1 MNSVRMK
8 KTACLMF
15 LFLWMALPLVAQ
27 SDEEE
32 VPRSINESTMVGIGG
47 YNLRDTY
54 LSPSTD
60 INYTGWVARILN
72 ERMKV
77 VRLADY
83 KISRQQL
90 INVEFGSTRNGAE
103 TANEYAGFVD
113 YSLGYHYRFTNLL
126 PGLKVLTGASARL
139 SGGFIYNTRNSNNP
153 VSGKGDFDLN
163 LSAMAIYNFNI
174 KEFPLTFRYQAE
186 IPFAGV
192 LFSVHKGEPYYFLTQ
207 GGSDG
212 IVRFSSFHNK
222 FAMKNYFT
230 LDIPVSN
237 FTLRVGYLN
246 SMYRTDVNSIKT
258 HVLSNSFMIGFV
270 KEFVS
275 FGGKRLKNNAHRYS
289 SAYY

>member
-1 MNSVRMK
+1 MSAFNFQLSIFSFL
-8 KTACLMF
+8 CL
-15 LFLWMALPLVAQ
+15 ALPLMAQ
-27 SDEEE
+27 SEEDE
-32 VPRSINESTMVGIGG
+32 VPRSINESTMVGVGS

-83 KISRQQL
+83 KVSRQQL

-103 TANEYAGFVD
+103 TASEYAGFVD
-113 YSLGYHYRFTNLL
+113 YSLEYHYRFPQIL
-126 PGLKVLTGASARL
+126 PELKILTGASARL

-153 VSGKGDFDLN
+153 VSGKADFDLN
-163 LSAMAIYNFNI
+163 LSAMAIYNFKLKN
-174 KEFPLTFRYQAE
+174 FPLTIRYQAE

-207 GGSDG
+207 GSADG

-230 LDIPVSN
+230 LDVPVFD
-237 FTLRVGYLN
+237 FTVRVGYLN
-246 SMYRTDVNSIKT
+246 SMYRTDVNNIKT
-258 HVLSNSFMIGFV
+258 HVLSNSFMIGLV

-275 FGGKRLKNNAHRYS
+275 FGGKRLKKDAHRYR

>member
-1 MNSVRMK
+1 MN
-8 KTACLMF
+8 KTTSLMF
-15 LFLWMALPLVAQ
+15 LFLCLALPLMAQ
-27 SDEEE
+27 SVEDEA
-32 VPRSINESTMVGIGG
+32 PRSTNESTMVGIGG

-113 YSLGYHYRFTNLL
+113 YSLGYHYRFPQLL

-153 VSGKGDFDLN
+153 VSGKADFDLN
-163 LSAMAIYNFNI
+163 LSAMAIYNFKI
-174 KEFPLTFRYQAE
+174 QDFPLTLRYQAE

-207 GGSDG
+207 GSADG

-222 FAMKNYFT
+222 FAMRNYFT

-237 FTLRVGYLN
+237 FTVRVGYLN

-258 HVLSNSFMIGFV
+258 HILSNSFMVGLV

-275 FGGKRLKNNAHRYS
+275 FGGKRLKKDAHRYR
-289 SAYY
+289 SAYYGN

>member
-1 MNSVRMK
+1 MK
-8 KTACLMF
+8 KAIWLLMPFLCLTTP
-15 LFLWMALPLVAQ
+15 LWAQ
-27 SDEEE
+27 TDKEET
-32 VPRSINESTMVGIGG
+32 PRSTHESTMIGIGG

-90 INVEFGSTRNGAE
+90 INIEFGSTRNGAE

-113 YSLGYHYRFTNLL
+113 YSLGYHYRFDQLL

-139 SGGFIYNTRNSNNP
+139 TGGFIYNTRNSNNP
-153 VSGKGDFDLN
+153 ASGKGDFDLN
-163 LSAMAIYNFNI
+163 LSAMAIYGFKI
-174 KEFPLTFRYQAE
+174 KNLPLTLRYQAE

-207 GGSDG
+207 GESSR
-212 IVRFSSFHNK
+212 IINFSSFHNK
-222 FAMKNYFT
+222 FVMKNYFT
-230 LDIPVSN
+230 LDIPVAN
-237 FTLRVGYLN
+237 FTIRTGFLN
-246 SMYRTDVNSIKT
+246 SMYRTNVNGIKT

-275 FGGKRLKNNAHRYS
+275 FGGKKWRNTHQFS

>member
-1 MNSVRMK
+1 MK

-15 LFLWMALPLVAQ
+15 LFLWMALPIVAQ

-32 VPRSINESTMVGIGG
+32 APRSINESTMVGIGG

-126 PGLKVLTGASARL
+126 PGLKVLTGASARI

-237 FTLRVGYLN
+237 FTVRVGYLN

>member
-163 LSAMAIYNFNI
+163 LSAMAIYNFKI

-237 FTLRVGYLN
+237 FTLRIGYLN

-275 FGGKRLKNNAHRYS
+275 FGGKRLKSNAHRYS

>member
-15 LFLWMALPLVAQ
+15 LLLWMALPLVAQ

-163 LSAMAIYNFNI
+163 LSAMAIYNFKI

-275 FGGKRLKNNAHRYS
+275 FGGKRLKSNAHRYS

>member
-1 MNSVRMK
+1 MK

-139 SGGFIYNTRNSNNP
+139 AGGFIYNTRNSNNP

-163 LSAMAIYNFNI
+163 LSAMAIYNFKI

-275 FGGKRLKNNAHRYS
+275 FGGKRLKSNAHRYS

>member
-1 MNSVRMK
+1 
-8 KTACLMF
+8 MF
-15 LFLWMALPLVAQ
+15 LFLWMALPIVAQ

-32 VPRSINESTMVGIGG
+32 APRSINESTMVGIGG

-126 PGLKVLTGASARL
+126 PGLKVLTGASARI

-237 FTLRVGYLN
+237 FTVRVGYLN

>member
-1 MNSVRMK
+1 MSAFNFQLSIFSFL
-8 KTACLMF
+8 CL
-15 LFLWMALPLVAQ
+15 ALPLMAQ
-27 SDEEE
+27 SEEDE
-32 VPRSINESTMVGIGG
+32 VPRSINESTMVGVGS

-72 ERMKV
+72 ERIKV

-83 KISRQQL
+83 RVSRQQL

-113 YSLGYHYRFTNLL
+113 YGLGYHYHFSQVL
-126 PGLKVLTGASARL
+126 PGLKILTGASARL

-153 VSGKGDFDLN
+153 VSGKADFDLN
-163 LSAMAIYNFNI
+163 LSAMAIYNFKLKN
-174 KEFPLTFRYQAE
+174 FPLTIRYQAE

-207 GGSDG
+207 GSADG

-230 LDIPVSN
+230 LDVPVSD
-237 FTLRVGYLN
+237 FTVRVGYLN
-246 SMYRTDVNSIKT
+246 SMYRTDVNNIKT
-258 HVLSNSFMIGFV
+258 HVLSNSFMIGLV

-275 FGGKRLKNNAHRYS
+275 FGGKRLKKDAHRYR

>member
-1 MNSVRMK
+1 MNNARMK

-15 LFLWMALPLVAQ
+15 LFLWMALPVVAQ

-32 VPRSINESTMVGIGG
+32 APRSINESAMVGIGG

-126 PGLKVLTGASARL
+126 PGLKVLTGASARI

-174 KEFPLTFRYQAE
+174 KEFPLTLRYQAE

-237 FTLRVGYLN
+237 FTVRVGYLN

>member
-1 MNSVRMK
+1 
-8 KTACLMF
+8 MF
-15 LFLWMALPLVAQ
+15 LFLCLALPLMAQ
-27 SDEEE
+27 SDEDE
-32 VPRSINESTMVGIGG
+32 VLRSTNESTMVGIGG

-77 VRLADY
+77 VRLSDY

-113 YSLGYHYRFTNLL
+113 YSLGYHYRFPQLL

-153 VSGKGDFDLN
+153 VSGKADFDLN
-163 LSAMAIYNFNI
+163 LSAMAIYNFKI
-174 KEFPLTFRYQAE
+174 QDFPLTLRYQAE

-207 GGSDG
+207 GSADG

-222 FAMKNYFT
+222 FAMRNYFT

-237 FTLRVGYLN
+237 FTVRVGYLN

-258 HVLSNSFMIGFV
+258 HILSNSFMVGLV

-275 FGGKRLKNNAHRYS
+275 FGGKRLKKDAHRYR
-289 SAYY
+289 SAYYGN

>member
-1 MNSVRMK
+1 
-8 KTACLMF
+8 MF
-15 LFLWMALPLVAQ
+15 LFLWMALPVVAQ

-32 VPRSINESTMVGIGG
+32 APRSINESTMVGIGG

-126 PGLKVLTGASARL
+126 PGLKVLTGASARI

-174 KEFPLTFRYQAE
+174 KEFPLTLRYQAE

-237 FTLRVGYLN
+237 FTVRVGYLN

>member
-163 LSAMAIYNFNI
+163 LSAMAIYNFKI

-192 LFSVHKGEPYYFLTQ
+192 LFSVHKGEPYYFMTQ

-237 FTLRVGYLN
+237 FTLRIGYLN

-275 FGGKRLKNNAHRYS
+275 FGGKRLKSNAHQYS

>member
-1 MNSVRMK
+1 
-8 KTACLMF
+8 MF
-15 LFLWMALPLVAQ
+15 LFLCLALPLMAQ
-27 SDEEE
+27 SDEDE
-32 VPRSINESTMVGIGG
+32 VPRSTNESTMVGIGG

-113 YSLGYHYRFTNLL
+113 YCLGYHYRFPQLL

-153 VSGKGDFDLN
+153 VSGKADFDLN
-163 LSAMAIYNFNI
+163 LSAMAIYNFKI
-174 KEFPLTFRYQAE
+174 QDFPLTLRYQAE

-207 GGSDG
+207 GSADG

-222 FAMKNYFT
+222 FAMRNYFT

-237 FTLRVGYLN
+237 FMVRVGYLN

-258 HVLSNSFMIGFV
+258 HILSNSFMVGLV

-275 FGGKRLKNNAHRYS
+275 FGGKRLKKDAHRYR
-289 SAYY
+289 SAYYGN

>member
-1 MNSVRMK
+1 MNNSMK
-8 KTACLMF
+8 KILCLIS
-15 LFLWMALPLVAQ
+15 LFMGLAVPLMAQ
-27 SDEEE
+27 SDSDEI
-32 VPRSINESTMVGIGG
+32 PRSTNESTMIGIGR

-72 ERMKV
+72 ERMKTV
-77 VRLADY
+77 SLFDY
-83 KISRQQL
+83 KVSRQQL
-90 INVEFGSTRNGAE
+90 INVEFGSTHNGAE

-113 YSLGYHYRFTNLL
+113 YSLGYHYRLDNALL
-126 PGLKVLTGASARL
+126 PGLKVLAGASARL
-139 SGGFIYNTRNSNNP
+139 MGGFIYNTRNSNNP
-153 VSGKGDFDLN
+153 VSGKGDLDLN
-163 LSAMAIYNFNI
+163 LSAMAIYNFKI
-174 KEFPLTFRYQAE
+174 KNLPLTVRYQAE

-207 GGSDG
+207 GSADG

-237 FTLRVGYLN
+237 FTVRVGYLN

-258 HVLSNSFMIGFV
+258 HVLSNSFMIGLV

-275 FGGKRLKNNAHRYS
+275 FGGRRQKNNAHRYK

>member
-1 MNSVRMK
+1 MNSARMK

-15 LFLWMALPLVAQ
+15 LFLWMALPIVAQ

-32 VPRSINESTMVGIGG
+32 APRSINESTMVGIGG

-126 PGLKVLTGASARL
+126 PGLKVLTGASARI

-237 FTLRVGYLN
+237 FTVRVGYLN

>member
-27 SDEEE
+27 LDEEE

-163 LSAMAIYNFNI
+163 LSAMAIYNFKI

-275 FGGKRLKNNAHRYS
+275 FGGKRLKSNAHRYS